1 MLSNSDVKKKIKTIV
16 VFHVGFFKNNS
27 IFGASTGEILKK
39 KEASFIYYHIKL
51 FVFEALT

>member
-1 MLSNSDVKKKIKTIV
+1 MLKKNQNNSI
-16 VFHVGFFKNNS
+16 VFHVGFFKNNT